1 MFPVSVGQTLPGNL
15 SSDVFERCD
24 LTENVFFAFLN
35 RDFEQFFGQ
44 IFSRRVK
51 ALSNRNLVASRH
63 IKRENPSL

>member
-1 MFPVSVGQTLPGNL
+1 MFPVSAGQTGNL
-15 SSDVFERCD
+15 SSDVFELRES
-24 LTENVFFAFLN
+24 TENGFFASLN

-51 ALSNRNLVASRH
+51 AVSDTNLLASRH